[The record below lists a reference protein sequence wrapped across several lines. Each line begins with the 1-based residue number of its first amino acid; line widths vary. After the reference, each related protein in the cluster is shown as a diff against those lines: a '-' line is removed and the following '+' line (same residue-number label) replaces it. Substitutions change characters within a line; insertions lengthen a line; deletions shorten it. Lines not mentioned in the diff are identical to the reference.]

1 MTEHDTTGAT
11 LEEIG
16 AYRGRGT
23 RGWRIE
29 ADELNQ
35 ETVDIEAGQP
45 FGGEWPERQLWQI
58 IDGEGRLCGDATAP
72 SVHVRPGDGYRFAA
86 GERRLIVA
94 ETKMRILIRPTE

>member
-1 MTEHDTTGAT
+1 MTDHDTTGT
-11 LEEIG
+11 ILEEIR

-23 RGWRIE
+23 SGWRVE
-29 ADELNQ
+29 TEELTQ

-45 FGGEWPERQLWQI
+45 FGGEWPARQLWQI
-58 IDGEGRLCGDATAP
+58 VEGEGRMSCEATSP

-94 ETKMRILIRPTE
+94 ETKMRIVIRSVE